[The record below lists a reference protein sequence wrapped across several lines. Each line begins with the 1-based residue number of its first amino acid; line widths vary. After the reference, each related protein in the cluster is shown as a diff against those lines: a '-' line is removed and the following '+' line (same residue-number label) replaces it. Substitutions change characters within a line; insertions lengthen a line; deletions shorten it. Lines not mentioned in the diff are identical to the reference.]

1 MSLKPY
7 HASVRRMLLA
17 DDIQESSDEL
27 LFLISQHEDFY
38 INRML
43 RCLYLIKTDQIES
56 YAQLAEAIGLSSS
69 KSGYL
74 AVNRWLKTYKEGG
87 LDELLSHSKCK
98 NIHSLKGR
106 GKIPYWLMEKL
117 AWELRNRNVF
127 PEFDEIKD
135 WIESVLGFEVDANKL
150 THTIFEYIKP
160 KWRSYKVFLP
170 PEHEPLHLAI
180 KASTY
185 NQFNQWRHE
194 QGLSLTE
201 AINKVFESYP
211 ELSVESQ
218 EQPDIS
224 QDPPV
229 EFYIDG
235 VPPVLRT
242 NLLAERLG
250 VTVTTVSSK
259 REHRKFLLWSS
270 LKDPDGVGWKWNAQ
284 IRRFEAVFFEQKNS
298 PET

>member
-17 DDIQESSDEL
+17 DDIEESSDEL
-27 LFLISQHEDFY
+27 LFLISQNEDFY

-56 YAQLAEAIGLSSS
+56 YAQLAEAVGLSNS

-74 AVNRWLKTYKEGG
+74 AVNRWLKTYKESG

-98 NIHSLKGR
+98 NIHTLKGR

-117 AWELRNRNVF
+117 AWELRHRNVF

-135 WIESVLGFEVDANKL
+135 WLESVLGFEVGSKKL
-150 THTIFEYIKP
+150 THVIFEYIKP

-170 PEHEPLHLAI
+170 PECEPLHLAV
-180 KASTY
+180 KAPTY
-185 NQFNQWRHE
+185 DKFNQWRHE

-201 AINKVFESYP
+201 AINRVFESYP
-211 ELSVESQ
+211 EFNIESK

-224 QDPPV
+224 QDPPI

-235 VPPVLRT
+235 VPPVLRA
-242 NLLAERLG
+242 NVLAERLEVSIG
-250 VTVTTVSSK
+250 TVSSK
-259 REHRKFLLWSS
+259 KNHRKFLLWSS
-270 LKDPDGVGWKWNAQ
+270 IKDPDGVGWKWNTTTKH
-284 IRRFEAVFFEQKNS
+284 FEAVFFEQKNS